1 MNDRFTILVADRNR
15 YVRDFLRREFAAA
28 GYRVVVAKDAIEL
41 RRLIQRCR
49 PLHLLVLDLEIPY
62 MGGVTVLEQIRLE
75 YPSLP
80 VILHMFMTEEMSHP
94 AFQDVA
100 AVVEKSGNPDE
111 LMRTVSQ
118 ALRRRYPQDFVA
130 EHAEVL

>member
-1 MNDRFTILVADRNR
+1 
-15 YVRDFLRREFAAA
+15 RREFSAA
-28 GYRVVVAKDAIEL
+28 GYQVVVAKDAIEL

-49 PLHLLVLDLEIPY
+49 PLHLLILDLEIPY
-62 MGGVTVLEQIRLE
+62 MGGVTVLEQIRKE

-80 VILHMFMTEEMSHP
+80 IILHMFMTEEMSHP
-94 AFQDVA
+94 AIREVS

-118 ALRRRYPQDFVA
+118 ALRRRYPHDFVA
-130 EHAEVL
+130 EQAEVL

>member
-1 MNDRFTILVADRNR
+1 
-15 YVRDFLRREFAAA
+15 
-28 GYRVVVAKDAIEL
+28 
-41 RRLIQRCR
+41 
-49 PLHLLVLDLEIPY
+49 